1 MKILLKN
8 LKLMN
13 KIQTSEPKTL
23 WKLKC
28 KLGEGT
34 LWVKEHNSIYFV
46 DIKKK
51 QICILNTNNNKK
63 KIFKV
68 NKEIGFLAHVRD
80 NIFILG
86 LQGELRIQNL
96 KSKKI
101 IKSILIEPDIKLNR
115 TNDGKTDPAG
125 NLWFGTMDNLERKIE
140 KGSLYKL
147 DKNLILTK
155 VDTNYMITNGPA
167 FIDPY
172 NFYHTDSS
180 KKLIYKIKINKK
192 NKIISKKIFKKFS
205 IKNGSPDGMTLDKNQ
220 NLWVAHYHGAC
231 VSVFNKKGNLIHK
244 IDLPAKNITNC
255 TFGGQNNSEIFMTS
269 ATKGMNNRDLQKYK
283 CSGFLFSVKTNTK
296 GFLQK
301 KFILSNE
308 TKRSL
313 L

>member
-1 MKILLKN
+1 
-8 LKLMN
+8 MN
-13 KIQTSEPKTL
+13 KIKTSEPSVI
-23 WKLKC
+23 WNSKC

-51 QICILNTNNNKK
+51 KICILNIKSNKK
-63 KIFKV
+63 KQIKV
-68 NKEIGFLAHVRD
+68 NKEIGFLAHVKK

-86 LQGELRIQNL
+86 LQGEIRIQNL

-101 IKSILIEPDIKLNR
+101 IKSILIEPKIKLNR
-115 TNDGKTDPAG
+115 INDGKTDPAG

-147 DKNLILTK
+147 DKNLSLTK
-155 VDTNYMITNGPA
+155 IDKNYRITNGPA
-167 FIDPY
+167 FIDKL

-180 KKLIYKIKINKK
+180 KRKIYKIKINKN
-192 NKIISKKIFKKFS
+192 NKILDKKIFKKFS
-205 IKNGSPDGMTLDKNQ
+205 NKVGVPDGMTLDNNK

-231 VSVFNKKGNLIHK
+231 ISVFNNKGKLIHK
-244 IDLPAKNITNC
+244 IQFQAKNITNC
-255 TFGGQNNSEIFMTS
+255 TFGGTNNSELFVTS
-269 ATKGMNNRDLQKYK
+269 ATKGMNSADLQKFRY
-283 CSGFLFSVKTNTK
+283 SGSLFSVKTNCK

-301 KFILSNE
+301 KFILADE
-308 TKRSL
+308 KKGSL